1 MVRSSRRSN
10 VSKGL
15 LSRVYSPVH
24 HTISAARDIVNTG
37 LSSIDSM
44 GMSLTGHANAAVK
57 NVFTRRGRRAER
69 KSRRAERKS
78 RRAERKSRRST
89 RKSRRSTRK

>member
-10 VSKGL
+10 MSKGL

-24 HTISAARDIVNTG
+24 HTISAARNIVNTG

-44 GMSLTGHANAAVK
+44 GMSLTGHANAAVR
-57 NVFTRRGRRAER
+57 NVFTRRARKSRRAER

-78 RRAERKSRRST
+78 RRAERKSRRT
-89 RKSRRSTRK
+89 NRK

>member
-10 VSKGL
+10 MSKGL

-24 HTISAARDIVNTG
+24 HTISAARNIVNTG

-44 GMSLTGHANAAVK
+44 GMSLTGHANAAVR
-57 NVFTRRGRRAER
+57 NVFTRRARKSRAER
-69 KSRRAERKS
+69 KSRRAERK
-78 RRAERKSRRST
+78 
-89 RKSRRSTRK
+89 